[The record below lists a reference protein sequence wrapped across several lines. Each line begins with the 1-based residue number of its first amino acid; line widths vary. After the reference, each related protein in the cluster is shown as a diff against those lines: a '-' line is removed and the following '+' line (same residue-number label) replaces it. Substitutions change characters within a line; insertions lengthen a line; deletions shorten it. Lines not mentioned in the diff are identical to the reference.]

1 MRILLDNGIFSHS
14 EFAESAVRQT
24 SVRWGNTDCV
34 SAVHGVVRKAPDKNV
49 KYQKQKEA
57 LFTVGRLIRTGLIEA
72 YSYSEIKWERLR
84 DKIGLGVC
92 NALRGCRIHSCRP
105 PVNRLRLRKTV
116 DLTDAI
122 SKGGK
127 KDTKAGVA
135 LGSANQLAFLKW
147 LCARTKGDIELLTSD
162 AALIGLSE
170 FEIESLRNVQWFQFL
185 CDRSGSA
192 ENYVDVFHLWT
203 AERNGLD
210 ALLTLDNGLT
220 NLVSRVRSEKNKT
233 VAIRTDVLR
242 PLDLLRTLGIDEPD
256 PVPLEADRFYYLHEV
271 EE

>member
-1 MRILLDNGIFSHS
+1 M
-14 EFAESAVRQT
+14 
-24 SVRWGNTDCV
+24 
-34 SAVHGVVRKAPDKNV
+34 
-49 KYQKQKEA
+49 
-57 LFTVGRLIRTGLIEA
+57 
-72 YSYSEIKWERLR
+72 
-84 DKIGLGVC
+84 
-92 NALRGCRIHSCRP
+92 
-105 PVNRLRLRKTV
+105 

-127 KDTKAGVA
+127 KDAKAGVA
-135 LGSANQLAFLKW
+135 LGRANQLAFLKW
-147 LCARTKGDIELLTSD
+147 LCARTKEDIELLTSD
-162 AALIGLSE
+162 AVLIGLSE

-203 AERNGLD
+203 AERNGRD
-210 ALLTLDNGLT
+210 ALLTLDNGLI

-242 PLDLLRTLGIDEPD
+242 PLGLLRTLGIDEPD